1 MLNSNSNPRLI
12 KIKRKCI
19 RRLHLSLLL
28 SNDGYLIVIVHYL
41 KFIEYQVSNIFNDWS
56 NNPRQSGGSVMIYSM
71 YIDTPRE
78 SHVPVESSVHHAYS
92 KEEMRTQ
99 KIKIE

>member
-1 MLNSNSNPRLI
+1 
-12 KIKRKCI
+12 
-19 RRLHLSLLL
+19 
-28 SNDGYLIVIVHYL
+28 
-41 KFIEYQVSNIFNDWS
+41 
-56 NNPRQSGGSVMIYSM
+56 MIYSM